1 MPDGDL
7 PHALADNGSGGG
19 EVAAAQPATEPLAST
34 PPESVERIPKEEP
47 MQRSNVQSAKNNK
60 QD

>member
-1 MPDGDL
+1 MHACLGRQRQWRRGRCGAAGDGAIGFD
-7 PHALADNGSGGG
+7 H
-19 EVAAAQPATEPLAST
+19 
-34 PPESVERIPKEEP
+34 PESVERIPKEEP